1 MTGAWDVVVVGGGAA
16 GVAAAEAAKAQKGNA
31 SVLVIHD
38 EKEPPY
44 VRTKLSKVLA
54 SGFNVED
61 FLIQPQEWYR
71 EQGIDLRLGTRAEA
85 IDPDEKTLRSSD
97 GETLAYGSL
106 ILATGGVPAFPKNI
120 RAHESESFYTLKTV
134 ADAARIKRDA
144 RRAKNALVVGMG
156 VLSVEIAQQLS
167 QMKTNVTLV
176 GATGQL
182 MPRQLSPRAGEIMED
197 VMSSNNMRL
206 YFQEEVLSFEK
217 NNKRGT
223 DVMMIRNSGRF
234 DMVIFCIGFNPDVEL
249 ARSAGLDVNRGVK
262 VDEYL
267 RTSNPD
273 IYAAGDLAEHPD
285 GSSSYLWNA
294 AAHEG
299 GFAGR
304 NAVGAEEPFK
314 NLPFRLRTE
323 VFGTHFLS
331 VNKPRNPLEHEI
343 EEAENGDTYYGF
355 YFDDEQLI
363 GAVVVGD
370 RERAD
375 LYEQAVQEAWSR
387 DRVNETFLR

>member
-1 MTGAWDVVVVGGGAA
+1 MTGGWDVIVIGGGAA
-16 GVAAAEAAKAQKGNA
+16 GVAAADAAKAQNEQA
-31 SVLVIHD
+31 SVLIVQE

-44 VRTKLSKVLA
+44 IRTELSKLLA

-61 FLIQPQEWYR
+61 FLIRPKEWYEER
-71 EQGIDLRLGTRAEA
+71 GIELRLGTRAES
-85 IDPDEKTLRSSD
+85 IDPDEKTVQTSD
-97 GETLAYGSL
+97 GETVAYGSL
-106 ILATGGVPAFPKNI
+106 VLASGGLPGFPRNI
-120 RAHESESFYTLKTV
+120 RAHESESFYTLKSV

-167 QMKTNVTLV
+167 QMKTSVTLV

-197 VMSSNNMRL
+197 LMSSNSIRL

-217 NNKRGT
+217 NNKRGM

-234 DMVIFCIGFNPDVEL
+234 DMVIFCIGFAPNLDL
-249 ARSAGLDVNRGVK
+249 AKSAGLEVNRGVK
-262 VDEYL
+262 VDEHL

-273 IYAAGDLAEHPD
+273 IYAAGDVAEQAD
-285 GSSSYLWNA
+285 GSVSYLWRSA
-294 AAHEG
+294 EYQG
-299 GFAGR
+299 ELAGR
-304 NAVGAEEPFK
+304 NAAGADEPYDRR
-314 NLPFRLRTE
+314 PFRLRAE

-331 VNKPRNPLEHEI
+331 INKPLDPLQHEI
-343 EEAENGDTYYGF
+343 EEAENGDTYFGF
-355 YFDDEQLI
+355 YFDDNRLI

-370 RERAD
+370 REREGE
-375 LYEQAVQEAWSR
+375 YEKAVQESWSR
-387 DRVNETFLR
+387 DQVNETFLS